1 MKKVSLI
8 CPEHKIPLKLS
19 NKKYSCRLGCEFPIK
34 NNIPRF
40 IESEK
45 YSSSFGLQW
54 QKFRLTQLDSYNGTI
69 ISHDRLKRLL
79 GGSFEP
85 LKDKTV
91 LEAGCGAGRFTEI
104 LLENHAK
111 VIAFDLSRAVEAN
124 YCNFKNHKDYFI
136 IQADVL
142 KLPFKPNSFDFV
154 FGIGFIQHTPNPEET
169 IQVLCSYLKPGGML
183 VVDHYA
189 YGYAMTFSRRILRSF
204 LIQKNPEYSL
214 RFIEKLVA
222 FLWPCH
228 RFLWKVRNFPYM
240 NKIRQNILK
249 ISPVVDYYDAYFELG
264 EKRLHQ
270 FAILDTHD
278 TLTDYYKHLRS
289 PSQIKNYLNKIGM
302 QKIESYIGGNGVEA
316 RAIKPKR

>member
-1 MKKVSLI
+1 MNKIILI
-8 CPEHKIPLKLS
+8 CPEHKIPLQLS
-19 NKKYSCRLGCEFPIK
+19 NKKYSCKLGCEFLIK

-54 QKFRLTQLDSYNGTI
+54 QKFRLTQLDSHNGTM

-104 LLENHAK
+104 LLAK
-111 VIAFDLSRAVEAN
+111 KSTVFAFDLSSAVEAN
-124 YCNFKNHKDYFI
+124 YRNFKDHKDYFI

-142 KLPFKPNSFDFV
+142 KLPFRLNSFDYI
-154 FGIGFIQHTPNPEET
+154 FGIGFVQHTPNPEET
-169 IQVLCSYLKPGGML
+169 IKVLCSYLKPGGML
-183 VVDHYA
+183 VMDHYT

-204 LIQKNPEYSL
+204 LLKKNPEFSL
-214 RFIEKLVA
+214 KFTEKFVA
-222 FLWPCH
+222 FLWPLH
-228 RFLWKVRNFPYM
+228 RLFWRIKKYPYLSQLRAYFLK
-240 NKIRQNILK
+240 L
-249 ISPVVDYYDAYFELG
+249 SPVVDYYDAYLELG
-264 EKRLHQ
+264 EELLYQ

-289 PSQIKNYLNKIGM
+289 PREIKKYLKKIGM

-316 RAIKPKR
+316 RATKPKR